1 MKKQK
6 CGQCFYYEDCIEAG
20 EDIRKRTNACDDFEP
35 AKAKKA
41 GGNGKKGIMAKNVC
55 FSGCG
60 ATVEQVFGKE
70 PISRAD
76 VVSLI
81 SAYIRENDL
90 VL

>member
-6 CGQCFYYEDCIEAG
+6 CGQCSYYEDCIEAG
-20 EDIRKRTNACDDFEP
+20 EEIRKRTNACDEFEP
-35 AKAKKA
+35 AKTKKA
-41 GGNGKKGIMAKNVC
+41 GGNGKGILAKNIC

-81 SAYIRENDL
+81 SAYIRDNDL

>member
-1 MKKQK
+1 MKEK
-6 CGQCFYYEDCIEAG
+6 CGKCTYYQDCIDNG
-20 EDIRKRTNACDDFEP
+20 EEITKTTAACEEFEQTN
-35 AKAKKA
+35 AKKA
-41 GGNGKKGIMAKNVC
+41 GGNGKGIMAKNIC

-81 SAYIRENDL
+81 SAYIRDNDL